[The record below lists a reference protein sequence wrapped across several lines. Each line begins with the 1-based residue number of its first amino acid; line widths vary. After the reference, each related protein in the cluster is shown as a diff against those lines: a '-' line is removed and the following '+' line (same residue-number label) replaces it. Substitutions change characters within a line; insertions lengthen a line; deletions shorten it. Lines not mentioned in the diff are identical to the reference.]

1 LQDWLKNDS
10 EYQDSFEELKLDQ
23 EMDKASRNH
32 RRRAQTEQDDSMYLS
47 PLDPYESFK
56 QYLNSFTSDDLLKD
70 GLFNGENYFIP
81 KSLILL
87 SEQPLFGIIEQI
99 LRFIYRE
106 WIMGV
111 GYPIEHYL
119 SYLTYYAALPSIGSK
134 ITYSFPN
141 GNEFVIK

>member
-1 LQDWLKNDS
+1 
-10 EYQDSFEELKLDQ
+10 
-23 EMDKASRNH
+23 MDKASRNH

-106 WIMGV
+106 
-111 GYPIEHYL
+111 
-119 SYLTYYAALPSIGSK
+119 
-134 ITYSFPN
+134 
-141 GNEFVIK
+141 